1 MKLRNGIAPV
11 LATALL
17 ATACASSRPASA
29 PERAAQAEHDKAQA
43 QDEARKAQIEDQEAR
58 QTAQNADR
66 ARVEAD
72 QKARYAA
79 AAAAQADRDA
89 QQAHGTG
96 VAEPQAVET
105 RAVGGPSTRV
115 TFAPS
120 SVDLADSEKTRLDQI
135 ADSLR
140 VHPSRKVVIH
150 TYADDTGDG
159 DKDARL
165 AQRRAKAVVR
175 YFEDRGISGDR
186 ITTKVVTR
194 EDAYASI
201 PERDRRAPYRSVE
214 IIGK

>member
-1 MKLRNGIAPV
+1 MKLRNAIAP
-11 LATALL
+11 ALSAIL

-29 PERAAQAEHDKAQA
+29 PERAEQAEHDKAQA
-43 QDEARKAQIEDQEAR
+43 QDEARKASIEDQEAR
-58 QTAQNADR
+58 QNAQDADR
-66 ARVEAD
+66 ARFEAD

-89 QQAHGTG
+89 QQAQGTG

-105 RAVGGPSTRV
+105 RVVGGPYPRV
-115 TFAPS
+115 TFAAS
-120 SVDLADSEKTRLDQI
+120 SVDLADSDRTRLDQV

-140 VHPSRKVVIH
+140 VHPSRTVVIH
-150 TYADDTGDG
+150 TYADDTGDS

-165 AQRRAKAVVR
+165 ALRRAKAVAR

-186 ITTKVVTR
+186 ITTKVVAR

-214 IIGK
+214 IIVK

>member
-1 MKLRNGIAPV
+1 MKIRNAIAAAV
-11 LATALL
+11 TAIL

-29 PERAAQAEHDKAQA
+29 PERAAQAEYDKAQA
-43 QDEARKAQIEDQEAR
+43 QDNARRAWIADEEARRNAQD
-58 QTAQNADR
+58 ADR

-89 QQAHGTG
+89 QQAQGTG
-96 VAEPQAVET
+96 VAEPQSGEG
-105 RAVGGPSTRV
+105 RAVGGPYPRV

-120 SVDLADSEKTRLDQI
+120 SIDLSDSERTRLDQI

-140 VHPSRKVVIH
+140 AHPSRTVVIR
-150 TYADDTGDG
+150 TYADDTGDS

-165 AQRRAKAVVR
+165 ARRRAKAIVV
-175 YFEDRGISGDR
+175 YFGDRGISSDR

-201 PERDRRAPYRSVE
+201 PERDRHAPYRSVE
-214 IIGK
+214 IVVK